1 MQIVA
6 WQPPISPSDANRL
19 SRIIRDSGGIVSAI
33 PELRGADWTLIA
45 REHTVH
51 NVNFLVTIDSNFMI
65 SLLNLFQHR
74 KSVSQT
80 DRRAA
85 ALMALATMFN
95 MQVNPT
101 VAAHEYAKTAEG
113 DPRSV
118 LAEFRHADD
127 LHPQAYADVAL
138 GRVTCLQAASQ
149 AEMKYW
155 LKKESPVPP
164 VTVKGY
170 NLHYTAILGMLTIH
184 TDPTMGPRT
193 VQGQK
198 KRMLRFLEWMHADF
212 IFVGYATILASFLW
226 GNGRV
231 SSLLHNPNTKDPQ
244 KLLANAKNT
253 VWDLSFAHTWAK
265 GEIERAGRPGVP
277 VNLLFTMD
285 QGLALIADRL
295 IQNGNLP
302 DAARKDQFLHQLTE
316 FWPERDAAEIADIEQ
331 EYGSRCQEPSRKCN
345 RSSWQKY
352 ANGLTAKLEEKIHH
366 NLFCGSPS

>member
-1 MQIVA
+1 MRIVA
-6 WQPPISPSDANRL
+6 WQPPISPSDADRL
-19 SRIIRDSGGIVSAI
+19 SRIIWDSGGIVSAI
-33 PELRGADWTLIA
+33 PELRGADWILIA
-45 REHTVH
+45 RERTVH
-51 NVNFLVTIDSNFMI
+51 DVNFLVTVDSNFVI
-65 SLLNLFQHR
+65 SLLNLFRHR
-74 KSVSQT
+74 KSVSQA

-85 ALMALATMFN
+85 ALMALAIMFD

-101 VAAHEYAKTAEG
+101 IATYEYATTAKG
-113 DPRSV
+113 DPRGL
-118 LAEFRHADD
+118 LARFRHADN

-138 GRVTCLQAASQ
+138 GRVTCLPAASQ
-149 AEMKYW
+149 AEMEYW

-170 NLHYTAILGMLTIH
+170 DPHYTAILGMLTIH
-184 TDPTMGPRT
+184 TDPTMGPLT
-193 VQGQK
+193 VQGRK
-198 KRMLRFLEWMHADF
+198 KRMLRFLEWMHTDF

-226 GNGRV
+226 GNGRA
-231 SSLLHNPNTKDPQ
+231 SSLLRNPNTKDLQ

-253 VWDLSFAHTWAK
+253 AWDLSLAYVWAER
-265 GEIERAGRPGVP
+265 EIERAGRPGVP

-302 DAARKDQFLHQLTE
+302 DATRKDHFLHQLTE

-331 EYGSRCQEPSRKCN
+331 KYGFRREEPSRRCN
-345 RSSWQKY
+345 RSSWQEY
-352 ANGLTAKLEEKIHH
+352 ANGLAAELEERIRH